1 LSNNNNFTYIQ
12 HIASKLKGT
21 HQNTSY
27 QETSAANTCNWSNL
41 PTWKNIRHQQPLLKF
56 FIDQVCLENVKTTE
70 KIHVRPKTTHWNYG
84 IKSPLNQRRAYLQG
98 FPWHLKH
105 SSTLL
110 FKNILLFWCQKTLSS
125 YSYKQKRYSY
135 LVVTQFLDI
144 SKI

>member
-1 LSNNNNFTYIQ
+1 MQKQQATWKQRSLSNNNNFTYIQ
-12 HIASKLKGT
+12 HIVSKLKGT

-70 KIHVRPKTTHWNYG
+70 KIHGRPKTTHWNYG

-98 FPWHLKH
+98 LKTYFYSDVKKH
-105 SSTLL
+105 SPR
-110 FKNILLFWCQKTLSS
+110 IQ
-125 YSYKQKRYSY
+125 YKQKRYSY